1 MNHAAASGMNRE
13 ARIRVWIEAYADSV
27 LHVCFLYLS
36 DQGQAEDAAQD
47 TWVKA
52 WKHMEDYER
61 GDIVNEKAWLL
72 RIAINTCRDYR
83 RSAWFRHVD
92 RKQALEN
99 LPPRVT
105 AVDMEDRSLTLTVME
120 LPDRYKQVILLYY
133 YQGLTLQETA
143 DVLGVSQSSVQRR
156 LRKAE
161 ALLKSVLAGGE
172 ADEG

>member
-1 MNHAAASGMNRE
+1 
-13 ARIRVWIEAYADSV
+13 
-27 LHVCFLYLS
+27 
-36 DQGQAEDAAQD
+36 
-47 TWVKA
+47 
-52 WKHMEDYER
+52 MEDYER
-61 GDIVNEKAWLL
+61 GHIVNEKAWLL